1 MMKKHSKMI
10 MIFLMLFTILSSI
23 FVQAEQQDNN
33 LDEDY
38 STFITKDLFFAVQ
51 FENKSKKIKLMFPD
65 GSFKILSQER
75 TASGAKYSNDNIT
88 FWSKDNEAQIY
99 FGDIYFKTE
108 VADIKTDE
116 LKNYID
122 INNENFNNKKE
133 LTVFKDKGFYTMLKD
148 MEDEAQV
155 IFLNQEYV
163 LTRERTASGAKY
175 SNNNISVWNKG
186 EDLLIQL
193 GDFEF
198 NAHLIGLNDF
208 INKQKFSFKALGQEP
223 GWQMKIKEEKIQ
235 LFMDYGNL
243 ELNISPLQISEER
256 LEESLIYEITTSL
269 LDFQIKIKKSI
280 HTDIMSGQKFPYT
293 AKIITDNK
301 HLIGGGY
308 IN

>member
-33 LDEDY
+33 LNEDY

-88 FWSKDNEAQIY
+88 FWSKGNEAQIY

-122 INNENFNNKKE
+122 INNENFNNEKE

-223 GWQMKIKEEKIQ
+223 GWQMKMKEEKIQ

-293 AKIITDNK
+293 VKIITDNK